1 MVCLPVNSMPIDEQN
16 KAAEADAPAAPVRRR
31 WRALLRKRSAVA
43 GGAMVALFVG
53 MALVPSLFRAV
64 SGHGPNDQHRGAQF
78 LPPGARAEGVGGR
91 FWLGTDDLGQDV
103 LVRLAYGARKSLLLG
118 LASVAFALL
127 AGVPLGLAC
136 GYFGRWLDF
145 LGMRLVDVM
154 LAFPS
159 ILLAI
164 AVMAALGGRPD
175 ERNVVIAVGLVNVP
189 VFARQVR
196 ASVLSVRELDYV
208 TASRALG
215 AGHLRIMGAAILPNS
230 LAPVIVLATLG
241 LGTAILSAAGL
252 SFLGLGVEPGT
263 PEWGAMLTKARDFL
277 RSAPWAVLAP
287 GLAITFTVLGFN
299 LLGDGLRDALD
310 PKSATRY

>member
-1 MVCLPVNSMPIDEQN
+1 MNGEPAGTP
-16 KAAEADAPAAPVRRR
+16 AGADAAPKARRR
-31 WRALLRKRSAVA
+31 WRAFARKRSALAGAALVA
-43 GGAMVALFVG
+43 VFLLLALFPSAVR
-53 MALVPSLFRAV
+53 ALA
-64 SGHGPNDQHRGAQF
+64 GHGPTAQFRGAQF
-78 LPPGARAEGVGGR
+78 LQPGARAGGVEGA

-103 LVRLAYGARKSLLLG
+103 LVRLAYGARKSLVIG
-118 LASVAFALL
+118 LASVALALL
-127 AGVPLGLAC
+127 VGVPLGLAC
-136 GYFGRWLDF
+136 GHFGGALDF

-159 ILLAI
+159 ILLAV

-196 ASVLSVRELDYV
+196 ASVLSVKALDYV
-208 TASRALG
+208 TACRALG
-215 AGHLRIMGAAILPNS
+215 AGHLRIMALAILPNA
-230 LAPVIVLATLG
+230 LAPVVVLGTLG

-277 RSAPWAVLAP
+277 RNAPWAVLAP
-287 GLAITFTVLGFN
+287 GLAITLVVLGFN

-310 PKSATRY
+310 PKSATRF